1 MSTNGNTIALVESAL
16 LTALTVIL
24 AIAGI
29 YIPLLGY
36 LLLITAVPFIIIT
49 VRHSLRYVIISI
61 IASAMLV
68 TFVTFPTYGIYI
80 ALMGGLVGCI
90 MGLSIKKKKDSSI
103 SIFYGALAASVSLMV
118 MISLATLISGVSI
131 IETVDQ
137 ILGETVNIT
146 ETMGLGDIMSESGV
160 SISDITDL
168 FKMVIPSSL
177 VLSGAIF
184 AVFNYIVSTIILKR
198 LGMDTKQAKSF
209 SEFSLPGNILFGT
222 TFILVLTYFSGKLNI
237 VDSEALFVNVVNV
250 FTYVFLVQGVAV
262 LFFYLDKRK
271 YGKGI
276 KILSVILIFILG
288 IILPV
293 AMIGWLDSAFDFRKL
308 RQKNLE
314 V

>member
-1 MSTNGNTIALVESAL
+1 MSSKGNTIALVESAL

-36 LLLITAVPFIIIT
+36 LLMIIAVPFIIIT

-61 IASAMLV
+61 IASAILV

-80 ALMGGLVGCI
+80 AMMGGFVGCI
-90 MGLSIKKKKDSSI
+90 MGLSIKKKKDSST
-103 SIFYGALAASVSLMV
+103 SIFYGALTASVSLMI

-137 ILGETVNIT
+137 ILGETVRVT
-146 ETMGLGDIMSESGV
+146 ETMGLGEIISESGV
-160 SISDITDL
+160 SMTDITDL

-184 AVFNYIVSTIILKR
+184 AVFNYFISTIILKR
-198 LGMDTKQAKSF
+198 LGMDTKQAKTF

-237 VDSEALFVNVVNV
+237 VDSEALFVNVLNV

-262 LFFYLDKRK
+262 LFFFLEKRK
-271 YGKGI
+271 LGKGI
-276 KILSVILIFILG
+276 KILSVFLIFILG

-293 AMIGWLDSAFDFRKL
+293 AMFGWLDSAFDFRKL
-308 RQKNLE
+308 RGIKYE
-314 V
+314 E

>member
-1 MSTNGNTIALVESAL
+1 MI
-16 LTALTVIL
+16 I
-24 AIAGI
+24 
-29 YIPLLGY
+29 
-36 LLLITAVPFIIIT
+36 AVPFIIIT

-61 IASAMLV
+61 IASAILV

-80 ALMGGLVGCI
+80 AMMGGFVGCI
-90 MGLSIKKKKDSSI
+90 MGLSIKKKKDSST
-103 SIFYGALAASVSLMV
+103 SIFYGALTASVSLMI

-137 ILGETVNIT
+137 ILGETVKIT
-146 ETMGLGDIMSESGV
+146 ETMGLGEIISESGV
-160 SISDITDL
+160 SMTDITDL

-184 AVFNYIVSTIILKR
+184 AVFNYFISTIILKR
-198 LGMDTKQAKSF
+198 LGMDTKQAKTF

-237 VDSEALFVNVVNV
+237 VDSEALFVNVLNV

-262 LFFYLDKRK
+262 LFFFLEKRK
-271 YGKGI
+271 LGKGI
-276 KILSVILIFILG
+276 KILSVFLIFILG

-293 AMIGWLDSAFDFRKL
+293 AMFGWLDSAFDFRKL
-308 RQKNLE
+308 RGIKYE
-314 V
+314 E